1 MTSSVLPLSGW
12 TVSLDLWG
20 TLITHGDRKA
30 ADAWRITEFGRVL
43 DAYGHHPA
51 PEKLSGIVGRT
62 RQQAAHQ
69 QRTTGA
75 QPDVEA
81 QVGAVLDEL
90 GIDRGAPDLLKLLL
104 AVHTHAVLRACPQPI
119 PGASAALDAIKAA
132 GGRLVLTSNTL
143 ATPPDIHRLLLADL
157 GLLDRFD
164 DVLFSADLGVAKPRP
179 EVFAAVAERAG
190 MSLDRIVHV
199 GDDPLTD
206 VDGALGAGCR
216 AVHYNPHREATAGP
230 RVPDFADHA
239 ELPDVLVSSCS
250 AAPAELIPRSASH
263 D

>member
-1 MTSSVLPLSGW
+1 MTGSALPLAGW

-43 DAYGHHPA
+43 HAYGHHPA
-51 PEKLSGIVGRT
+51 PEKLSEVVGRT
-62 RQQAAHQ
+62 RAEAAYQ
-69 QRTTGA
+69 QRTAGA
-75 QPDVEA
+75 QPGVEA

-90 GIDRGAPDLLKLLL
+90 GIDPGAPDLLKLLL

-119 PGASAALDAIKAA
+119 PGAREALDAIKAA

-143 ATPPDIHRLLLADL
+143 ATPSDVHRLLLSDL

-164 DVLFSADLGVAKPRP
+164 DTLFSGDLGVAKPRP
-179 EVFAAVAERAG
+179 EVFATVAERAG
-190 MSLDRIVHV
+190 MPLGRVVHV
-199 GDDPLTD
+199 GDDLLTD
-206 VDGALGAGCR
+206 VDGALGAGCC
-216 AVHYNPHREATAGP
+216 AVHYTPRREATRP
-230 RVPDFADHA
+230 HVPDFADFA
-239 ELPDVLVSSCS
+239 ELPDLLLSSCG
-250 AAPAELIPRSASH
+250 AAGAELISRSASH

>member
-1 MTSSVLPLSGW
+1 MTSSPLPLAGW

-20 TLITHGDRKA
+20 TLITHGDRMA
-30 ADAWRITEFGRVL
+30 AAAWRLTEFGRVL

-51 PEKLSGIVGRT
+51 PHTLSEIVGRT
-62 RQQAAHQ
+62 RDEAAHQ
-69 QRTTGA
+69 QRTAGA
-75 QPDVEA
+75 QPSVEA
-81 QVGAVLDEL
+81 QVEVVLDEL
-90 GIDRGAPDLLKLLL
+90 GIDRDAPDLLKLLL

-119 PGASAALDAIKAA
+119 SGAIAALDAIKAA

-143 ATPPDIHRLLLADL
+143 ATPSDVHRLLLSDL

-164 DVLFSADLGVAKPRP
+164 DVLFSGDLGVAKPRP
-179 EVFAAVAERAG
+179 EVFAAVAERAS
-190 MSLDRIVHV
+190 MPSHRVVHV

-216 AVHYNPHREATAGP
+216 ALHYNPRREAARP
-230 RVPDFADHA
+230 HVPDFADLA
-239 ELPDVLVSSCS
+239 DLPGLLVSSCS
-250 AAPAELIPRSASH
+250 AAAAEMISRSASH

>member
-1 MTSSVLPLSGW
+1 MTPSALPLSGW

-20 TLITHGDRKA
+20 TLLTNGDRKA
-30 ADAWRITEFGRVL
+30 AAGWRLTEFGRVL
-43 DAYGHHPA
+43 DVYGHHPA
-51 PEKLSGIVGRT
+51 PEKLSEIVGRT
-62 RQQAAHQ
+62 RKEAAHQ

-90 GIDRGAPDLLKLLL
+90 GIDRETPDLLKLLL

-119 PGASAALDAIKAA
+119 PGAIATLDAIKAA

-143 ATPPDIHRLLLADL
+143 ATPSDVHRLLLTDL

-164 DVLFSADLGVAKPRP
+164 DVLFSGDLRVAKPRR

-190 MSLDRIVHV
+190 TPLERIVHV

-206 VDGALGAGCR
+206 VDGALGAGCH
-216 AVHYNPHREATAGP
+216 AVHYNPRREATARP

-239 ELPDVLVSSCS
+239 ELPALLVSLHG
-250 AAPAELIPRSASH
+250 AAAAKPISRSASH